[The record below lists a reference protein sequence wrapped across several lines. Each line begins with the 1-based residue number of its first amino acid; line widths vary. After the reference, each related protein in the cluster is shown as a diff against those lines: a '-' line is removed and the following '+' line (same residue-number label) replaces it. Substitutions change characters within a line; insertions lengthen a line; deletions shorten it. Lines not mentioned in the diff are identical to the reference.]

1 MNVKALNS
9 RLTRL
14 AVAYLIGLNVF
25 GLVSVLT
32 FAVLAFLQIAQVV
45 ALAGLVLGIALGVVA
60 GLRTDK
66 ALKGFFQD

>member
-14 AVAYLIGLNVF
+14 AVAYLIGLN
-25 GLVSVLT
+25 
-32 FAVLAFLQIAQVV
+32 